1 MKFQIPLQSL
11 ATNLGV
17 VGRAVAGKGVRPILA
32 NVLLV
37 AAPGEIRLVGTDL
50 EIMAISKLAA
60 EVEIPGQCT
69 IPAKLFQE
77 VVAALPAIS
86 DSDSAKFVQTG
97 DGDGLAS
104 QIELSTGRGKYHLQ
118 VQGVEEYPPVP
129 VFEGETFP
137 RFELPSENL
146 RALLKQVQIAIG
158 SEESNPVQKSVCFSF
173 CEGGLRLVATDS
185 RRLAVGHLPEVKYP
199 PEFEKNFL
207 VPGRAVVEILKL
219 LEDGD
224 KISIGL
230 FNEQLLFISPNYH
243 LLTRLYEGKFPDY
256 NRVLPK
262 ESTRVLTLKSKEL
275 TQALKAV
282 NPIARYTSGMVH
294 LDVGPNETRVWAEA
308 REEGASEYFL
318 STSLKGEPIN
328 VAFNGKFVQDFLNVV
343 DSEEMMIEM
352 TTPSYPGLFRPGL
365 SVSDFKCVI
374 MPMTVG

>member
-1 MKFQIPLQSL
+1 VKFQLPLQSL

-32 NVLLV
+32 NVLLI

-50 EIMAISKLAA
+50 EIMAISRLPA
-60 EVEIPGQCT
+60 EVEVPGQCT

-86 DSDSAKFVQTG
+86 DSENARFSQTVDDEGSAP
-97 DGDGLAS
+97 

-137 RFELPSENL
+137 RFDIASENL
-146 RALLKQVQIAIG
+146 HSLLKQVQIAIG

-173 CEGGLRLVATDS
+173 SEGGLRLIATDS
-185 RRLAVGHLPEVKYP
+185 RRLAVGVMPDVKYP

-224 KISIGL
+224 RINIGL
-230 FNEQLLFISPNYH
+230 FNEQLLFISPNFH

-256 NRVLPK
+256 NRVLPR
-262 ESTRVLTLKSKEL
+262 ESSRVLTLKSKEL
-275 TQALKAV
+275 AQALKAV
-282 NPIARYTSGMVH
+282 SPISRYSSGMVH
-294 LDVGPNETRVWAEA
+294 LDVGPNETRVWAES
-308 REEGASEYFL
+308 REEGTSEFFL
-318 STSLKGEPIN
+318 SSSLKGEPIN
-328 VAFNGKFVQDFLNVV
+328 VAFNGKYVQDFLGVV
-343 DSEEMMIEM
+343 DSEDLMIEM

-365 SVSDFKCVI
+365 SAYDFKCVI